1 MFAATSSSILA
12 GTLMATAWLSTTAAE
27 RAPVPAARTTEM
39 TYLEPLAVLDRGE
52 RGLVDSDVRIA
63 PIAAK
68 PDQALE
74 PEATV
79 KLFWPAG
86 QGPYPVVVYFRD
98 AGSRG
103 DADPAGAARALA
115 KSTDAVVVSVSV
127 DTTDAAGG
135 SRRVGNG
142 HAADQ
147 AYRWA
152 LANAGSLGGD
162 PRRVAVM
169 GEGPAAA
176 VAMTVAEHA
185 QQAHLQ
191 PPYCLVL
198 VNGPATVIPAISAPA
213 PGPRFQDISWPAAAG
228 RAAPI
233 PIGSSAR
240 TTHKTYTAM

>member
-27 RAPVPAARTTEM
+27 RAPAPAARTTEM
-39 TYLEPLAVLDRGE
+39 TYLEPLVVLDRGE
-52 RGLVDSDVRIA
+52 GGLVDSDVRIT
-63 PIAAK
+63 PIASK

-127 DTTDAAGG
+127 DTADG
-135 SRRVGNG
+135 SRQVGNSQ
-142 HAADQ
+142 AADQ

-169 GEGPAAA
+169 GEGLAGA

-185 QQAHLQ
+185 QQAHLP

-198 VNGPATVIPAISAPA
+198 VNGAATVMPALSVTT
-213 PGPRFQDISWPAAAG
+213 PGPRFQDISGPAAAG
-228 RAAPI
+228 RASLI
-233 PIGSSAR
+233 PIGASAR
-240 TTHKTYTAM
+240 TTHKNYTAM